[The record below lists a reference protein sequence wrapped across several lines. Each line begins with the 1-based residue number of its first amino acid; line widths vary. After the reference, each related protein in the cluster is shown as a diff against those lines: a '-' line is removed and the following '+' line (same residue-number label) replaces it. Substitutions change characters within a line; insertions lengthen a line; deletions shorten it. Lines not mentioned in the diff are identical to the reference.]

1 MEGTIA
7 EIRLFGG
14 DFAPKTWSFCNGAL
28 LPINT
33 NQALF
38 ALLGTTY
45 GGNGVNTFAL
55 PDLRGRTAVGTGL
68 GAGLSNYTLGQ
79 MSGGPTVT
87 LTTNQIPQH
96 THTASVSGTTGQGG
110 GTATLMGVN
119 AGGSASPAGNYLG
132 VDDSGSGAA
141 TYAAGG
147 TGTPVAMNSGSL
159 SGGSTTLS
167 PPTVAVATS
176 GASQPHDNSMPSLAL
191 NYIICVQGIFPSR
204 N

>member
-1 MEGTIA
+1 
-7 EIRLFGG
+7 
-14 DFAPKTWSFCNGAL
+14 
-28 LPINT
+28 
-33 NQALF
+33 
-38 ALLGTTY
+38 
-45 GGNGVNTFAL
+45 
-55 PDLRGRTAVGTGL
+55 
-68 GAGLSNYTLGQ
+68 
-79 MSGGPTVT
+79 MSGAHTVT
-87 LTTNQIPQH
+87 LTTYQIPQH